1 MFLRIGVGIQI
12 FLMSVFAA
20 DGIGTDGIGTIS
32 TQLDAAGKLVTA
44 DGAGGTAFN
53 LVKYVIVFLGMIIMG
68 TGINDTFIAQDRGGE
83 NKKLH
88 GVLKMI
94 GGAMFIGI
102 AGIYGLFK

>member
-1 MFLRIGVGIQI
+1 
-12 FLMSVFAA
+12 
-20 DGIGTDGIGTIS
+20 
-32 TQLDAAGKLVTA
+32 
-44 DGAGGTAFN
+44 
-53 LVKYVIVFLGMIIMG
+53 VFLGMIIMG

-102 AGIYGLFK
+102 AGIYGLFNKTAVAAGG